1 MRGKT
6 PVPTALKILRGN
18 PGRRRLNSEEP
29 SSPLLKRMPPAPGF
43 LDDEG
48 RRAWSLEGRRL
59 IKAGLLTALDL
70 TMFGTWC
77 IWYSKRD
84 LASRAVNQTGVV
96 VRANGV
102 GNPYINPYVSVI
114 SMCSKA
120 MHQIEIEFGKSP
132 ASRSKVRSL
141 NPNQGSLFDNF
152 LADLDDDEE
161 TGS

>member
-1 MRGKT
+1 MRGGRPT
-6 PVPTALKILRGN
+6 PTALKIVRGN
-18 PGRRRLNSEEP
+18 PGRRRLNPDEP
-29 SSPLLKRMPPAPGF
+29 SSPLLKRMPPAPAF

-48 RRAWSLEGRRL
+48 KRAWSTEGRRL

-84 LASRAVNQTGVV
+84 LASRAVNQSGVV

-102 GNPYINPYVSVI
+102 GNPYINPYMSVI

-120 MHQIEIEFGKSP
+120 MHQIEVEFGLSP
-132 ASRSKVRSL
+132 ASRSKVKSL
-141 NPNQGSLFDNF
+141 NPAQRNLFEDF
-152 LADLDDDEE
+152 LAGDEE
-161 TGS
+161 DTGS

>member
-6 PVPTALKILRGN
+6 PTPTTLKIMRGN
-18 PGRRRLNSEEP
+18 PGRRPLNRDEP

-48 RRAWSLEGRRL
+48 KRAWSLEGRRL

-84 LASRAVNQTGVV
+84 IASRAVNKSGLVIK
-96 VRANGV
+96 AGGV
-102 GNPYINPYVSVI
+102 GNPYINPYMSVI

-120 MHQIEIEFGKSP
+120 MHQIEIEFGLSP
-132 ASRSKVRSL
+132 ASRTKVKSL
-141 NPNQGSLFDNF
+141 NPAQRSLFDA
-152 LADLDDDEE
+152 LLDDEE
-161 TGS
+161 EAGS

>member
-1 MRGKT
+1 MRGS
-6 PVPTALKILRGN
+6 
-18 PGRRRLNSEEP
+18 RRPLNSAEP
-29 SSPLLKRMPPAPGF
+29 SSALLKRMPPAPGF

-48 RRAWSLEGRRL
+48 RRVWSAEGRRF

-84 LASRAVNQTGVV
+84 QASRAVNQSGLV

-102 GNPYINPYVSVI
+102 GNPYINPYMSVI

-120 MHQIEIEFGKSP
+120 MHQIEVEFGLSP
-132 ASRSKVRSL
+132 ASRTKVRSL
-141 NPNQGSLFDNF
+141 NPAQSDLFADF
-152 LADLDDDEE
+152 LDLDEDDEE
-161 TGS
+161 DATVS

>member
-6 PVPTALKILRGN
+6 PTPTTLKIMRGN
-18 PGRRRLNSEEP
+18 PGRRPLNLDEP
-29 SSPLLKRMPPAPGF
+29 WSPLLKRMPPAPGF

-48 RRAWSLEGRRL
+48 KRVWSAEGRRL

-84 LASRAVNQTGVV
+84 IASRAVNKSGLVIK
-96 VRANGV
+96 AGGV
-102 GNPYINPYVSVI
+102 GNPYINPYMSVI

-120 MHQIEIEFGKSP
+120 MHQIEIEFGLSP
-132 ASRSKVRSL
+132 ASRTKVKSL
-141 NPNQGSLFDNF
+141 NPAQRSLFDA
-152 LADLDDDEE
+152 LLDDEE
-161 TGS
+161 DAGS

>member
-6 PVPTALKILRGN
+6 PTPTALKILRGN

-48 RRAWSLEGRRL
+48 RRVWSAEGRRF

-84 LASRAVNQTGVV
+84 LASRAVNQSGIV

-102 GNPYINPYVSVI
+102 GNPYISPYMNVI

-120 MHQIEIEFGKSP
+120 MHQIEIEFGLSP

-141 NPNQGSLFDNF
+141 NPAQRSLFADF
-152 LADLDDDEE
+152 LDSDEE

>member
-6 PVPTALKILRGN
+6 PTPTTLKILRGN

-29 SSPLLKRMPPAPGF
+29 WSPLLKRMPPAPGF

-48 RRAWSLEGRRL
+48 KRVWSAEGRRF

-84 LASRAVNQTGVV
+84 IASRAVNQSGLVV
-96 VRANGV
+96 KAGGV
-102 GNPYINPYVSVI
+102 GNPYINPYMSVI

-120 MHQIEIEFGKSP
+120 MHQIEIEFGLSP
-132 ASRSKVRSL
+132 ASRTKVRSL
-141 NPNQGSLFDNF
+141 NPAQGSLFSDFLDN
-152 LADLDDDEE
+152 DEE
-161 TGS
+161 EADS

>member
-6 PVPTALKILRGN
+6 PTPTALKILRGN
-18 PGRRRLNSEEP
+18 PGRRRLNSDEP

-48 RRAWSLEGRRL
+48 RRVWSAEGRRF

-84 LASRAVNQTGVV
+84 LASRAVNQSGIV

-102 GNPYINPYVSVI
+102 GNPYISPYMSVI

-120 MHQIEIEFGKSP
+120 MHQIEIEFGLSP
-132 ASRSKVRSL
+132 ASRTKVKSL
-141 NPNQGSLFDNF
+141 NPAQRSLFDA
-152 LADLDDDEE
+152 LLDDEE
-161 TGS
+161 EAGS

>member
-1 MRGKT
+1 MRGRRPQPST
-6 PVPTALKILRGN
+6 LRILHGSKK
-18 PGRRRLNSEEP
+18 PFNSQEP
-29 SSPLLKRMPPAPGF
+29 SSPLLKRMPPAPQF

-48 RRAWSLEGRRL
+48 KRAWSAEGRRL

-84 LASRAVNQTGVV
+84 LASRAVNQSGVV

-102 GNPYINPYVSVI
+102 GNPYISPYMSVI

-120 MHQIEIEFGKSP
+120 MHQIEVEFGLSP
-132 ASRSKVRSL
+132 ASRSKVKSL
-141 NPNQGSLFDNF
+141 NPNQGSLFDDF
-152 LADLDDDEE
+152 LRDLDDDEE
-161 TGS
+161 TAS

>member
-6 PVPTALKILRGN
+6 PTPTTLKILRGN

-48 RRAWSLEGRRL
+48 RRVWSAEGRRF

-84 LASRAVNQTGVV
+84 LASRAVNQSGIV

-102 GNPYINPYVSVI
+102 GNPYISPYMSVI

-120 MHQIEIEFGKSP
+120 MHQIEIEFGLSP
-132 ASRSKVRSL
+132 ASRTKVKSL
-141 NPNQGSLFDNF
+141 NPAQRSLFDA
-152 LADLDDDEE
+152 LLDDEE
-161 TGS
+161 EAGS

>member
-1 MRGKT
+1 MRGRRPQPST
-6 PVPTALKILRGN
+6 LRILHGSRK
-18 PGRRRLNSEEP
+18 PLNSEEP
-29 SSPLLKRMPPAPGF
+29 SSPLLKRMPQAPEF

-48 RRAWSLEGRRL
+48 KRAWSAEGRRL

-84 LASRAVNQTGVV
+84 LASRAVNQSGVV

-102 GNPYINPYVSVI
+102 GNPYINPYMSVI

-120 MHQIEIEFGKSP
+120 MHQIEIEFGLSP
-132 ASRSKVRSL
+132 ASRSKVKSL
-141 NPNQGSLFDNF
+141 NPAQRDLFSDF
-152 LADLDDDEE
+152 LDGVDDEE
-161 TGS
+161 ESVS

>member
-6 PVPTALKILRGN
+6 PTPTTLKILRGN
-18 PGRRRLNSEEP
+18 PGRRRLNSDEP

-48 RRAWSLEGRRL
+48 RRVWSAEGRRF

-84 LASRAVNQTGVV
+84 LASRAVNQSGIV

-102 GNPYINPYVSVI
+102 GNPYISPYMSVI

-120 MHQIEIEFGKSP
+120 MHQIEIEFGLSP
-132 ASRSKVRSL
+132 ASRTKVKSL
-141 NPNQGSLFDNF
+141 NPAQRSLFDA
-152 LADLDDDEE
+152 LLDDEE
-161 TGS
+161 EAGS

>member
-6 PVPTALKILRGN
+6 PTPTTLKILRGN

-48 RRAWSLEGRRL
+48 KRVWSAEGRRF

-84 LASRAVNQTGVV
+84 IASRAVNQSGLVV
-96 VRANGV
+96 KAGGV
-102 GNPYINPYVSVI
+102 GNPYISPYMSVI

-120 MHQIEIEFGKSP
+120 MHQIEIEFGLSP
-132 ASRSKVRSL
+132 ASRTKVRSL
-141 NPNQGSLFDNF
+141 NPAQRSLFSDFLDN
-152 LADLDDDEE
+152 DEE
-161 TGS
+161 DAGS

>member
-1 MRGKT
+1 MRG
-6 PVPTALKILRGN
+6 
-18 PGRRRLNSEEP
+18 GRRRPLNANEP
-29 SSPLLKRMPPAPGF
+29 SSPLLKRMPPAPEF

-48 RRAWSLEGRRL
+48 KRAWSAEGRRL

-84 LASRAVNQTGVV
+84 LASRAVNQSGVV

-102 GNPYINPYVSVI
+102 GNPYINPYMSVI

-120 MHQIEIEFGKSP
+120 MHQIEIEFGLSP

-141 NPNQGSLFDNF
+141 NPAQRDLFG
-152 LADLDDDEE
+152 DLLNAELDRDIDEE
-161 TGS
+161 TAS

>member
-1 MRGKT
+1 MPSVVSIARGS
-6 PVPTALKILRGN
+6 
-18 PGRRRLNSEEP
+18 RRRLNADEP

-48 RRAWSLEGRRL
+48 RRAWSAEGRRF

-84 LASRAVNQTGVV
+84 IASRAVNQSGLVV
-96 VRANGV
+96 KAGGV
-102 GNPYINPYVSVI
+102 GDPYINPYMNVI

-120 MHQIEIEFGKSP
+120 MHQIEIEFGLSP
-132 ASRSKVRSL
+132 ASRTKVKSL
-141 NPNQGSLFDNF
+141 NPAQRSLFDA
-152 LADLDDDEE
+152 LLDDEE
-161 TGS
+161 EAGS

>member
-6 PVPTALKILRGN
+6 PTPTTLKILRGN
-18 PGRRRLNSEEP
+18 PGRRRLNSDEP

-48 RRAWSLEGRRL
+48 RRVWSAEGRRF

-84 LASRAVNQTGVV
+84 LASRAVNQSGIVV
-96 VRANGV
+96 QRQRRRQ
-102 GNPYINPYVSVI
+102 PIY
-114 SMCSKA
+114 
-120 MHQIEIEFGKSP
+120 
-132 ASRSKVRSL
+132 
-141 NPNQGSLFDNF
+141 
-152 LADLDDDEE
+152 
-161 TGS
+161 

>member
-6 PVPTALKILRGN
+6 PTPTTLKIMRGN
-18 PGRRRLNSEEP
+18 PGQRPLNLDEP
-29 SSPLLKRMPPAPGF
+29 WSPLLKRMPPAPGF

-48 RRAWSLEGRRL
+48 KRVWSAEGRRF

-84 LASRAVNQTGVV
+84 IASRAVNQSGLVV
-96 VRANGV
+96 KAGGV
-102 GNPYINPYVSVI
+102 GNPYINPYMNVI
-114 SMCSKA
+114 SMCSKG
-120 MHQIEIEFGKSP
+120 MHQIKIEFGLSP

-141 NPNQGSLFDNF
+141 NPAQRDLFTDFLDGEEDAGS
-152 LADLDDDEE
+152 
-161 TGS
+161 

>member
-6 PVPTALKILRGN
+6 PTPTTLKIMRGN
-18 PGRRRLNSEEP
+18 PGRRPLNPDEP

-48 RRAWSLEGRRL
+48 KRVWSTEGRRF

-84 LASRAVNQTGVV
+84 LASRAVNQSGLVV
-96 VRANGV
+96 KAGGV
-102 GNPYINPYVSVI
+102 GNPYINPYMSVI

-120 MHQIEIEFGKSP
+120 MHQIEIEFGLSP

-141 NPNQGSLFDNF
+141 NPAQRSLFSDFLDN
-152 LADLDDDEE
+152 DEE
-161 TGS
+161 DTGS

>member
-1 MRGKT
+1 MRGRRPMPST
-6 PVPTALKILRGN
+6 LKILHRSRS
-18 PGRRRLNSEEP
+18 PLNVNEP

-48 RRAWSLEGRRL
+48 KRAWSAERRRL

-84 LASRAVNQTGVV
+84 LASRAVNQSDVV

-102 GNPYINPYVSVI
+102 GNPYINPYISVI

-120 MHQIEIEFGKSP
+120 MHQIEIEFGLSP
-132 ASRSKVRSL
+132 ASSSKVKSL
-141 NPNQGSLFDNF
+141 TRAERPLRR
-152 LADLDDDEE
+152 LP
-161 TGS
+161 